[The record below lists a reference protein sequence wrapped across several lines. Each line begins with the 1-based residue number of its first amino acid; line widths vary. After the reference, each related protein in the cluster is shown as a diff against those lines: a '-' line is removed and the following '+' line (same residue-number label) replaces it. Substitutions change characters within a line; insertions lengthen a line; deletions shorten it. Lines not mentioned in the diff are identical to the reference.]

1 MADTASDSRP
11 EWVSDSLYPFQSR
24 FFAAPA
30 GRMHYLDEGSG
41 VAIVFVHGNPSWS
54 FEFRHLVA
62 KLRGRFRCVAPD
74 HLGFGLSARSDR
86 PEDHHPASHAGNF
99 AALLDHLDLRD
110 VTLFLADW
118 GGPIGLDFARRHPE
132 RVSRIVIANTW
143 AWPVNRDFHF
153 VSFSFLMGCRLG
165 RLMIERFNVFV
176 NKVMP
181 AAFGDRSLLTSEV
194 MEHYR
199 RAQPTPA
206 ARQASSAL
214 PRHIVGASEWLST
227 IWNDRE
233 AFAGK
238 PALLLWGF
246 RDIAFRRKELEVWK
260 SALHACDVHE
270 FPDCGHFLAEEAPDE
285 IAALMRTFMSDGE
298 RLAS

>member
-1 MADTASDSRP
+1 MAQTVGGSRP

-24 FFAAPA
+24 YFAAPA

-41 VAIVFVHGNPSWS
+41 VAIVFVQGNPSWS

-118 GGPIGLDFARRHPE
+118 GGPIG
-132 RVSRIVIANTW
+132 
-143 AWPVNRDFHF
+143 RDFHF

-181 AAFGDRSLLTSEV
+181 AGFGDRSLLTSEV

-206 ARQASSAL
+206 ARQASAAF